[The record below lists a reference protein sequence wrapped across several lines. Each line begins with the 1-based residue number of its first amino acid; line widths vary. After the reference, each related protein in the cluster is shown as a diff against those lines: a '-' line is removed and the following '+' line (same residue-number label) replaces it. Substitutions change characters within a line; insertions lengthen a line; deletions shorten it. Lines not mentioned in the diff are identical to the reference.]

1 MRQSRKISKLNFPS
15 FLVVLA
21 TLFVPLANATTEPA
35 KPATP
40 ATPAMAAAP
49 APAAIKADTAAG
61 DALYN
66 NGDPKRGVVACVGCH
81 GANGNSGVASW
92 PKLAAQH
99 SAYTLK
105 QLKNYKDGS
114 RANPVMMGMVATL
127 TQQDMLNLA
136 AYLNKQQPTL
146 GVAQNKDSIALGQK
160 IYRGG
165 IAEKGVPACAGCHS
179 PNGAGIPAQY
189 PRLSGQW
196 ADYST
201 SQLVAFRE
209 GTRKNSAQMTTIATK
224 LSDAEMKAVS
234 DYMAGLR

>member
-1 MRQSRKISKLNFPS
+1 MRYSSKFS
-15 FLVVLA
+15 KFSIFASIV
-21 TLFVPLANATTEPA
+21 FLANSLFSIVHAAEPA
-35 KPATP
+35 KGTA
-40 ATPAMAAAP
+40 PAMTTSAP
-49 APAAIKADTAAG
+49 APAVIKADAAAG

-81 GANGNSGVASW
+81 GPNGNSGVATW

-99 SAYTLK
+99 TAYTLK

-114 RANPVMMGMVATL
+114 RANPVMMGMVAVL
-127 TQQDMLNLA
+127 TEQDMLNLS
-136 AYLNKQQPTL
+136 AYLNKQEPKL
-146 GVAQNKDSIALGQK
+146 GVAQNKDTIALGQK
-160 IYRGG
+160 IYRAG
-165 IAEKGVPACAGCHS
+165 IAEKGIPACSGCHS

-196 ADYST
+196 ADYSV

-209 GTRKNSAQMTTIATK
+209 GTRKNSVQMSTISAK
-224 LSDAEMKAVS
+224 MSDAEMKAVS

>member
-1 MRQSRKISKLNFPS
+1 MRQSSKFSKLTFPS
-15 FLVVLA
+15 FFIALA
-21 TLFVPLANATTEPA
+21 ALIMPLANAAEPA
-35 KPATP
+35 NP
-40 ATPAMAAAP
+40 ATPAMASAP
-49 APAAIKADTAAG
+49 APMKADLVAG
-61 DALYN
+61 DGLYN

-99 SAYTLK
+99 TAYTVK

-127 TQQDMLNLA
+127 TEQDMLNLS

-165 IAEKGVPACAGCHS
+165 IAEKGIPACAGCHS

>member
-1 MRQSRKISKLNFPS
+1 MRQSGKISKLNFS
-15 FLVVLA
+15 ALLLSMASLLVA
-21 TLFVPLANATTEPA
+21 TANAAEPA
-35 KPATP
+35 QAVAPAP
-40 ATPAMAAAP
+40 VMATAP
-49 APAAIKADTAAG
+49 APAVIKADAAVG
-61 DALYN
+61 NALYN
-66 NGDPKRGVVACVGCH
+66 NGDPKRGVVACVSCH
-81 GANGNSGVASW
+81 GVNGNSGVATW

-99 SAYTLK
+99 TAYTLK

-114 RANPVMMGMVATL
+114 RANAIMMGMVAAL
-127 TQQDMLNLA
+127 TEQDMLNLSE
-136 AYLNKQQPTL
+136 YLNKQSPTL
-146 GVAQNKDSIALGQK
+146 GVAQNKDTIALGQK

-165 IAEKGVPACAGCHS
+165 IAEKGIPACSGCHS

-209 GTRKNSAQMTTIATK
+209 GTRKNSIQMTTIATK
-224 LSDAEMKAVS
+224 MSDVEMKAVS

>member
-1 MRQSRKISKLNFPS
+1 M
-15 FLVVLA
+15 
-21 TLFVPLANATTEPA
+21 
-35 KPATP
+35 
-40 ATPAMAAAP
+40 
-49 APAAIKADTAAG
+49 KADAAAG

-179 PNGAGIPAQY
+179 PNGAGIPSQY

>member
-1 MRQSRKISKLNFPS
+1 MRQSSKFSKLNFFS
-15 FLVVLA
+15 FFIALVALIM
-21 TLFVPLANATTEPA
+21 PLANAAEPA

-40 ATPAMAAAP
+40 AMASAP
-49 APAAIKADTAAG
+49 APVAPAPMKADLVAG
-61 DALYN
+61 DGLYN

-99 SAYTLK
+99 TAYTVK

-127 TQQDMLNLA
+127 TEQDMLNLS

-165 IAEKGVPACAGCHS
+165 IAEKGIPACAGCHS

-209 GTRKNSAQMTTIATK
+209 GIRKNSAQMTTIATK
-224 LSDAEMKAVS
+224 LSDVEMKAVS

>member
-1 MRQSRKISKLNFPS
+1 MRYSSKFS
-15 FLVVLA
+15 KFSIFASIVFLASSIVSIVHA
-21 TLFVPLANATTEPA
+21 AEPA
-35 KPATP
+35 KGTA
-40 ATPAMAAAP
+40 PAMTTSAP
-49 APAAIKADTAAG
+49 APAVIKADAAAG

-81 GANGNSGVASW
+81 GPNGNSGVATW

-99 SAYTLK
+99 TAYTLK

-114 RANPVMMGMVATL
+114 RANPVMMGMVAVL
-127 TQQDMLNLA
+127 TEQDMLNLS
-136 AYLNKQQPTL
+136 AYLNKQEPKL
-146 GVAQNKDSIALGQK
+146 GVAQNKDTIALGQK
-160 IYRGG
+160 IYRAG
-165 IAEKGVPACAGCHS
+165 IAEKGIPACSGCHS

-196 ADYST
+196 ADYSV

-209 GTRKNSAQMTTIATK
+209 GTRKNSVQMSTISAK
-224 LSDAEMKAVS
+224 MSDAEMKAVS

>member
-1 MRQSRKISKLNFPS
+1 MRQSSKFSKLNFPS
-15 FLVVLA
+15 FFIALA
-21 TLFVPLANATTEPA
+21 ALIMPLANAAEPA

-40 ATPAMAAAP
+40 AMASAP

-99 SAYTLK
+99 TAYTLK

-127 TQQDMLNLA
+127 TEQDMLNLS

-165 IAEKGVPACAGCHS
+165 IAEKGIPACAGCHS

-201 SQLVAFRE
+201 SQLVGFRE

-224 LSDAEMKAVS
+224 LSDVEMKAVS

>member
-1 MRQSRKISKLNFPS
+1 MRYSSKFSKFSISALTA
-15 FLVVLA
+15 FLVSGFASIVHA
-21 TLFVPLANATTEPA
+21 AEPA
-35 KPATP
+35 KT
-40 ATPAMAAAP
+40 ATPAMTTSAP
-49 APAAIKADTAAG
+49 PPAVIKADAAAG

-81 GANGNSGVASW
+81 GPNGNSGVATW

-99 SAYTLK
+99 TAYTLK

-114 RANPVMMGMVATL
+114 RANPVMMGMVAVL
-127 TQQDMLNLA
+127 TEQDMLNLA
-136 AYLNKQQPTL
+136 AYVNKQEPAL
-146 GVAQNKDSIALGQK
+146 GVAQNKETITLGQR
-160 IYRGG
+160 IYRSG
-165 IAEKGVPACAGCHS
+165 ISEKGIPACSGCHS

-196 ADYST
+196 ADYYV

-209 GTRKNSAQMTTIATK
+209 GTRKNSVQMGVIAAK
-224 LSDAEMKAVS
+224 MSDTEMKAVS

>member
-1 MRQSRKISKLNFPS
+1 MRQSSKFSKLNFPS
-15 FLVVLA
+15 FFIALA
-21 TLFVPLANATTEPA
+21 ALIMPLANAAEPA

-40 ATPAMAAAP
+40 AMASAP
-49 APAAIKADTAAG
+49 APVAPAPMKADLVAG
-61 DALYN
+61 DGLYN

-99 SAYTLK
+99 TAYTLK

-114 RANPVMMGMVATL
+114 RANPVMMGMVTTL
-127 TQQDMLNLA
+127 TEQDMLNLS

-165 IAEKGVPACAGCHS
+165 IAEKGIPACAGCHS

-209 GTRKNSAQMTTIATK
+209 GIRKNSAQMTTIATK
-224 LSDAEMKAVS
+224 LSDVEMKAVS